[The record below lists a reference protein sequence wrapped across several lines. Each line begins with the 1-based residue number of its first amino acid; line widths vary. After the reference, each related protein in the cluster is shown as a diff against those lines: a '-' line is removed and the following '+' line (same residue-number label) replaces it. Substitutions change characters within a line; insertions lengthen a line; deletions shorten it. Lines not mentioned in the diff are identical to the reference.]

1 VFTLRCTQRLL
12 ARLKAS
18 PNDVPSDRTTRL
30 GDWYAN
36 LVHVGRQ
43 QLVLAVSEQTFLP
56 VVVAAAP
63 NATLVARLAVAT
75 GEVLRALR
83 VDPLAV
89 DSEVAAMATAAIGR
103 TLSRQVTGVMVDFA
117 KQLEFYL
124 EDESSLLSCSLRLAE
139 TPCSPLYKTAI
150 SPDRATL
157 LLFVPS
163 RSATP

>member
-1 VFTLRCTQRLL
+1 
-12 ARLKAS
+12 
-18 PNDVPSDRTTRL
+18 
-30 GDWYAN
+30 
-36 LVHVGRQ
+36 
-43 QLVLAVSEQTFLP
+43 
-56 VVVAAAP
+56 
-63 NATLVARLAVAT
+63 
-75 GEVLRALR
+75 
-83 VDPLAV
+83 
-89 DSEVAAMATAAIGR
+89 
-103 TLSRQVTGVMVDFA
+103 MVDFA